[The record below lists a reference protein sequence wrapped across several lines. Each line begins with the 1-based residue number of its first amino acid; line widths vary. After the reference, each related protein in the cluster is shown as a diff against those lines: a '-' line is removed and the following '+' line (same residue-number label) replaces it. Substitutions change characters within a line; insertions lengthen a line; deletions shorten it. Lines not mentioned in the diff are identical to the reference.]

1 MCQGLHPHIF
11 VWLERTLVHNYTT
24 VTDGQTLP
32 QTSTASSKQC
42 LLRQETMLCPM
53 KLILSLRGTKTVFLS
68 SPLRILLMNHFH
80 SAGQWDLCTMN
91 IFHWHLSLNC
101 SSLQKMKG
109 KGLDRLCS
117 IQLARDSG
125 RARLLV
131 LGRGRGKLLRHISI
145 SLSHIPVE
153 LHQSRL
159 HVVQ

>member
-1 MCQGLHPHIF
+1 
-11 VWLERTLVHNYTT
+11 
-24 VTDGQTLP
+24 
-32 QTSTASSKQC
+32 
-42 LLRQETMLCPM
+42 MLCPM

-153 LHQSRL
+153 LHQSNCMLFDTILPCPTWSHTNSIRL
-159 HVVQ
+159 PSHTVLPLQVKYVVYVSNYLTL